1 MDNSACNPLSQIPN
15 AQSPK
20 TLLLKPNV
28 LKTLNLIFLPYLLM
42 NLANVSSIFRGKT
55 HKPNSI
61 SFEKIAI
68 SDSPN

>member
-1 MDNSACNPLSQIPN
+1 MDNSACNPLSQIPI

-28 LKTLNLIFLPYLLM
+28 LKTLNLIFLPSLLI

-55 HKPNSI
+55 QKRKGI

-68 SDSPN
+68 SDLPN